1 MDFFFLVFC
10 LMFRVT
16 LYTILQ
22 KYFLKK
28 HHERYS
34 PLSFK
39 HMESLIDLNFCFILP
54 VPKFTVS
61 QKLFGGSAIE
71 KWTCQKA
78 SIMKRDSKKPI
89 KLIISEQQVSSGVKD
104 CIFLSHLLIGCFIMI
119 ICPLGLWYLIL
130 KWLMQTW
137 A

>member
-1 MDFFFLVFC
+1 MWIFLVFC

-61 QKLFGGSAIE
+61 QKLFGAIK

-78 SIMKRDSKKPI
+78 SIMKRDRQKANKIDNFWATSFFRCER
-89 KLIISEQQVSSGVKD
+89 L

-119 ICPLGLWYLIL
+119 ICPVGLWYLIL